1 MAWGPEFSHKNV
13 TCDSMVA
20 PAYNPRAEKAK
31 TGRPL
36 GLAGG
41 QPSRI
46 SEPQTMREPVS
57 ENKVHGS

>member
-1 MAWGPEFSHKNV
+1 
-13 TCDSMVA
+13 MVA